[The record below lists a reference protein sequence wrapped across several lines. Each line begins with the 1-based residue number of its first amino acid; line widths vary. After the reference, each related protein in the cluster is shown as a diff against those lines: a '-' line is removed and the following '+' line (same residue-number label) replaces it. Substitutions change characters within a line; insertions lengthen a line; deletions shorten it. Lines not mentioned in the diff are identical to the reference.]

1 MASEVTPVMEGGG
14 RISWPDVS
22 TSIIIAAHNE
32 GERLLWTV
40 ESVREVALIFRMEI
54 IVADD
59 ASSDGS
65 IAELQRLFE
74 EVRVVGNRERLGP
87 SPTKDLGARSSQ
99 GEILIFLDGH
109 TKPEDGALFRLVER
123 VKEARGQAIFTPR
136 VLQLDAETWTNK
148 PAGVGLGHRM
158 ALPTF
163 DCGWMGSKELRHRGP
178 YYESPSLCGCAF
190 AISRDLYDEL
200 CGFDPGMREWGLE
213 DLDLGLKSWLA
224 DHPVLVDPLAAVGHL
239 FREKFSY
246 QVSVEHVLAN
256 KMRTARKNFTD
267 RSFDDW
273 CRVLREQYREETWA
287 LAGSIYRSR
296 EESVERERESLLA
309 RRVHDEFWYAR
320 RFDLGWPVGEGDS

>member
-1 MASEVTPVMEGGG
+1 MGIAG
-14 RISWPDVS
+14 RISWLDVK

-32 GERLLWTV
+32 GDRLLRTV
-40 ESVREVALIFRMEI
+40 DSVREVALIFGMEI

-65 IAELQRLFE
+65 IAELQRRFA

-87 SPTKDLGARSSQ
+87 SPTKDLGARSAN

-123 VKEARGQAIFTPR
+123 VKEARGEAIFTPR
-136 VLQLDAETWTNK
+136 VLQLDADTWTNR
-148 PAGVGLGHRM
+148 PTGVGLGHRM
-158 ALPTF
+158 ALPSF
-163 DCGWMGSKELRHRGP
+163 DCGWIGSKELRRRGA

-190 AISRDLYDEL
+190 AISRELYEEL

-224 DHPVLVDPLAAVGHL
+224 DRPVLVDPLAAVGHQ
-239 FREKFSY
+239 FREKFNY

-256 KMRTARKNFTD
+256 KMRTARKNFTE
-267 RSFDDW
+267 RIFGEW
-273 CRVLREQYREETWA
+273 CKVLREQYREETWA
-287 LAGSIYRSR
+287 RADAIYRSR
-296 EESVERERESLLA
+296 EESVEKEREHLLGK
-309 RRVHDEFWYAR
+309 RVHDEFWYAE
-320 RFDLGWPVGEGDS
+320 RFHLDWPACEGAQ